1 LAKGMVRRMKRLLC
15 IVGVLLLLASGASAQ
30 TVPADASLRGEVV
43 YPQGSSADTASF
55 TYSYRLPRFTQEQ
68 PQSEAI
74 NAYFAAYAAELE
86 NTVIPQTAAELNSL
100 PAAGEPAYY
109 VDMDYSITENTAD
122 TLSVLLVSQEFL
134 GNTLMESWSSVVFAI
149 SGIYAGQPITL
160 SQAMGLEQ
168 TADDLTQDTAS
179 ELVYGL
185 VWQIVQYEIAAMQK
199 AYFPDVT
206 EADFRRA
213 FTPEQD
219 FYFDGDGNFVFFMQA
234 GTIAGEVE
242 GVLTFPFSL
251 AELLSAIGKG

>member
-1 LAKGMVRRMKRLLC
+1 MKRLLC
-15 IVGVLLLLASGASAQ
+15 IIGVLLMLAGSASAQ
-30 TVPADASLRGEVV
+30 AVPAEAALRGTVL
-43 YPQGSSADTASF
+43 YPQGSTADTASF
-55 TYSYRLPRFTQEQ
+55 AYSYRLPRFADTQPEY
-68 PQSEAI
+68 EAI

-86 NTVIPQTAAELNSL
+86 GTVIPQTAGTLDTL

-109 VDMDYSITENTAD
+109 VNTDYSITENTAD
-122 TLSVLLVSQEFL
+122 ILSVLLISQEFS
-134 GNTLMESWSSVVFAI
+134 GNTLLESWSSVVFAV

-168 TADDLTQDTAS
+168 TADGLAQDTAS
-179 ELVYGL
+179 ELAYGL

-206 EADFRRA
+206 EADLRRA
-213 FTPEQD
+213 FTPERD
-219 FYFDGDGNFVFFMQA
+219 FYFDGDGNFVFFIQA